1 MQLFTPEQYLQ
12 IDIANS
18 FGLAKQT
25 WDTRLNWFQQNQDN
39 LYNLIQEADEPAM
52 FFAGIQAWENHTAG
66 NAIGYPISLDATAS
80 GMQLLSVMIC
90 DRNAAALCNVIDTND
105 RRDAYQVI
113 YDIMLQQL
121 PDSNSIKIENV
132 KQAIMTSL
140 YGSQAIPRE
149 VFGNGAMFD
158 LFETTMSNYASGIWE
173 LNKLFLDIWNPEALS
188 YEWTLPDNFHV
199 KTKITNTAYETV
211 HFMNSPVI
219 VPVKVNAPTE
229 SGRSLGANVT
239 HSLDGYIVRELTR
252 RCDYNKHKVNK
263 VKDLLNNNGDGA
275 VWNCTDEHSE
285 MCFTL
290 WNQYLNTGILSAR
303 ILDYINPI
311 TKLHVD
317 NKLILNLID
326 SLPEKPFKILS
337 VHDCFRVHPNYGN
350 DLRKQYA
357 RQLYEIA
364 KSTILDS
371 ILTSLLGKQIVT
383 SKLDVNL
390 AEDILLTNYS
400 LS

>member
-18 FGLAKQT
+18 FGLAKEN
-25 WDTRLNWFQQNQDN
+25 WDIRLDWFQKNQDN

-80 GMQLLSVMIC
+80 GMQLLAVMIG
-90 DRNAAALCNVIDTND
+90 DRGAASLCNVIDTED
-105 RRDAYQVI
+105 RRNAYEII
-113 YDIMLQQL
+113 YDIMLKQL
-121 PDSNSIKIENV
+121 PNSNSIKLDDV

-149 VFGNGAMFD
+149 VFGNGAMYD
-158 LFETTMSNYASGIWE
+158 LFEATMNKYAPGIWE
-173 LNKLFLDIWNPEALS
+173 LNKLFLDIWDPEALS
-188 YEWTLPDNFHV
+188 YEWVLPDNFHV
-199 KTKITNTAYETV
+199 KTKVTSTAYETV

-219 VPVKVNAPTE
+219 VPIKVNAPAE

-252 RCDYNKHKVNK
+252 RCSYNKHKVSK
-263 VKDLLNNNGDGA
+263 VIDLLTGNGFGT
-275 VWNCTDEHSE
+275 VWNCTTEESD
-285 MCFTL
+285 MCSIL
-290 WNQYLNTGILSAR
+290 WNHYLETGILSIR

-317 NKLILNLID
+317 TSVILDLIT
-326 SLPEKPFKILS
+326 SLPEKPFKVLS

-357 RQLYEIA
+357 LQLYEIA
-364 KSTILDS
+364 KSTVLDS
-371 ILTSLLGKQIVT
+371 ILSSLLGKKIQT
-383 SKLDVNL
+383 NKLDTNL
-390 AEDILLTNYS
+390 AEDILVTNYA